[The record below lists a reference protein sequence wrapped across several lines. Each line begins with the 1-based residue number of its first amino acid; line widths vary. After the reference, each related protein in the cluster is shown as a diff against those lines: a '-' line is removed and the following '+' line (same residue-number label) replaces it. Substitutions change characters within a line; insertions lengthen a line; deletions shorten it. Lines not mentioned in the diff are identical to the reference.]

1 MDINGNGEKKMLE
14 IVKFI
19 HEHKDWETLLSNA
32 PYNLKINWDD
42 GFVLFKYN
50 QINSDFNEKICR
62 EARGLILDST
72 DNFKVVRFAFEKFFN
87 LGESYAAKLDWDSA
101 VATEKID
108 GSIMSVWFARGKWH
122 LSTNGTI
129 DAFKAELGGIGP
141 YKTFGELF
149 ESVLPLSTFENYN
162 KHRCWT
168 FELVSP
174 YNKVVIDYP
183 ETKVYLLSVRNMDS
197 LEELNLNA
205 VEMLADANGLA
216 VPERYDLNNE
226 ASYRKLVEQMPE
238 GHEGIVVRDA
248 MGRRVKIKTLLYFQ
262 MHKAKNNGVITLE
275 RIVDL
280 IRANDHYEFLSYF
293 PEYQSIFDDVKRQI
307 DHSEVV
313 LEKVRQDVAEWK
325 NNNKDVCEQD
335 ARMARKWFAQ
345 DLGKKGPL
353 YFAEYDGRLNAVL
366 DTMTTSKYISLF
378 HITLPKENT

>member
-1 MDINGNGEKKMLE
+1 MLKIQE
-14 IVKFI
+14 FI
-19 HEHKDWETLLSNA
+19 LAHDNWRELLSA
-32 PYNLKINWDD
+32 DPYNLKISEDD
-42 GFVLFKYN
+42 GFVLFKYS
-50 QINSDFNEKICR
+50 QIASDFHEEICK
-62 EARGLILDST
+62 EARGLILDT
-72 DNFKVVRFAFEKFFN
+72 QDNFRVVRYAFKKFFN
-87 LGESYAAKLDWDSA
+87 LGEGFAAQLNWDTA

-129 DAFKAELGGIGP
+129 DAFKAELNGVGP
-141 YKTFGELF
+141 YKNFGELF
-149 ESVLPLSTFENYN
+149 ESVLPLSWFANNISNYFA
-162 KHRCWT
+162 HMCYT

-183 ETKVYLLSVRNMDS
+183 ETKVYLLSIRNMNTLVEYPLD
-197 LEELNLNA
+197 EVAEFAKRFNLTMPQFYYMN
-205 VEMLADANGLA
+205 D
-216 VPERYDLNNE
+216 E
-226 ASYRKLVEQMPE
+226 AGFRCLVEQMPE
-238 GHEGIVVRDA
+238 GHEGIVVRDEN
-248 MGRRVKIKTLLYFQ
+248 GERVKIKTLLYFQ

-307 DHSEVV
+307 NHSEVV
-313 LEKVRQDVAEWK
+313 LEKVRQDVTEWK

-353 YFAEYDGRLNAVL
+353 YFAEYDGKLTNTVDSL
-366 DTMTTSKYISLF
+366 ETKKFISLF
-378 HITLPKENT
+378 KIELKED

>member
-1 MDINGNGEKKMLE
+1 MLE
-14 IVKFI
+14 IQKFI
-19 HEHKDWETLLSNA
+19 HAHDNWRELLADA
-32 PYNLKINWDD
+32 PYNLKISEDD
-42 GFVLFKYN
+42 GYVLFKYN
-50 QINSDFNEKICR
+50 QINSDFTEKICR

-72 DNFKVVRFAFEKFFN
+72 NNFSVVRLAFEKFFN
-87 LGESYAAKLDWDSA
+87 LDEQYAAHIDWDTA

-108 GSIMSVWFARGKWH
+108 GSIMSVWYARGKWH

-183 ETKVYLLSVRNMDS
+183 ETKVYLLSIRDMYS
-197 LEELNLNA
+197 LEELDLEA
-205 VEMLADANGLA
+205 VEMIADANGIT
-216 VPERYDLNNE
+216 VPKRYDLNNE
-226 ASYRKLVEQMPE
+226 ADYRQLVEQMPE

-280 IRANDHYEFLSYF
+280 ILKNDDEEFLSYF
-293 PEYQSIFDDVKRQI
+293 VEYRPKFSHIRNVREKILSKIEEIDLLVKNYSSKKEIALDNSIHNWEKRFYFNAFDK
-307 DHSEVV
+307 
-313 LEKVRQDVAEWK
+313 
-325 NNNKDVCEQD
+325 
-335 ARMARKWFAQ
+335 
-345 DLGKKGPL
+345 
-353 YFAEYDGRLNAVL
+353 
-366 DTMTTSKYISLF
+366 
-378 HITLPKENT
+378 KENNLKLRDWCKLIEMWEAAHNESIE

>member
-1 MDINGNGEKKMLE
+1 MLE

-87 LGESYAAKLDWDSA
+87 IGESYAAHIDWDTA
-101 VATEKID
+101 VASEKID
-108 GSIMSVWFARGKWH
+108 GSIMSVWYARDKWH
-122 LSTNGTI
+122 LSTNATI
-129 DAFKAELGGIGP
+129 DAFKAPISGVGP
-141 YKTFGELF
+141 YKTFGDLF
-149 ESVLPLSTFENYN
+149 ESVLPLSTFVGNRYENI
-162 KHRCWT
+162 CWT

-183 ETKVYLLSVRNMDS
+183 ETKVYLLSVRFMNS
-197 LEELNLNA
+197 LAEL
-205 VEMLADANGLA
+205 D
-216 VPERYDLNNE
+216 YDRISFYAGKLGVAYPQFYYMNDE
-226 ASYRKLVEQMPE
+226 AGFRKLVEDMPE
-238 GHEGIVVRDA
+238 GHEGIVVRDQYNE
-248 MGRRVKIKTLLYFQ
+248 RVKIKTLLYFQ

-293 PEYQSIFDDVKRQI
+293 PEYTDVFNHVKHQLDTVDARK
-307 DHSEVV
+307 
-313 LEKVRQDVAEWK
+313 EKIVQDVNLWK
-325 NNNKDVCEQD
+325 MENKDVYEQD

-345 DLGKKGPL
+345 DVAKSQYTTL
-353 YFAEYDGRLNAVL
+353 YFAAYDNHLNE
-366 DTMTTSKYISLF
+366 TITSMRTDQLIRAF
-378 HITLPKENT
+378 NIKED